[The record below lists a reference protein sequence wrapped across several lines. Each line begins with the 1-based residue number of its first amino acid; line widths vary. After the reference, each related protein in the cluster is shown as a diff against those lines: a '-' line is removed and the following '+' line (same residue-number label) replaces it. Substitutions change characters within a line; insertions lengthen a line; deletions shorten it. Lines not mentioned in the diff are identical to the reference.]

1 LQRYY
6 RFLTFYCLI
15 WITSLIKFRF
25 AALAACF
32 ATRAS
37 STAVRFI
44 VPAAMCLATFVSPF
58 TTSCARADILSGPVT
73 NPSNGNHYYLLT
85 QNNWSNSEA
94 EAVGL
99 GGHLVTIND
108 ATENSWVTSTLA
120 NFAGVPRALWI
131 GLNDVEVE
139 GSFVWASGEPVSF
152 TNWGPA
158 FGEFPPEPNNHV
170 GIEDWAH
177 VFPPTDNRYPTWN
190 DAPDLANFGF
200 DLYGVVEV
208 PVVPEPDAAAHI
220 VGGLIAATLG
230 QRGKRGRKRAA
241 RRRSFFLPGRLSTA
255 PPS

>member
-1 LQRYY
+1 
-6 RFLTFYCLI
+6 LI
-15 WITSLIKFRF
+15 QFRF
-25 AALAACF
+25 AALAACL

-44 VPAAMCLATFVSPF
+44 VPTAMCLATFVSPF
-58 TTSCARADILSGPVT
+58 TTSCAQAGILSGPVT

-108 ATENSWVTSTLA
+108 VAENSWVTSTFA

-131 GLNDVEVE
+131 GLNDVAVE
-139 GSFVWASGEPVSF
+139 GSFVWASGEPLSF

-158 FGEFPPEPNNHV
+158 SGGPPEPNNF
-170 GIEDWAH
+170 GGGENWAH

-190 DAPDLANFGF
+190 DLPDLPDAYGF
-200 DLYGVVEV
+200 VLNGVVELAD
-208 PVVPEPDAAAHI
+208 VPEPISVLLLLVVAGSPLAI
-220 VGGLIAATLG
+220 S
-230 QRGKRGRKRAA
+230 
-241 RRRSFFLPGRLSTA
+241 RRTHRTR
-255 PPS
+255 